1 LYLKYRRSLR
11 SRALARGRWALGA
24 FDISNAA
31 YVPYRRSSTVW
42 QKSHFAFG
50 VCTRVRQDLGK
61 NQKWDISRVYFYHL
75 QNIKYSFPI
84 IHFVFYIC

>member
-1 LYLKYRRSLR
+1 M
-11 SRALARGRWALGA
+11 AEVA
-24 FDISNAA
+24 F
-31 YVPYRRSSTVW
+31 RVW
-42 QKSHFAFG
+42 